1 MKSMFQITR
10 PDKFSF
16 AHFFGS
22 LFLFFMFIVFYAPE
36 HIAFLLT
43 FLCGCIFEVGQ
54 WDGYKSEEGI
64 DLTDLLFDFLGA
76 VAGLIILTGF

>member
-10 PDKFSF
+10 PDKFS
-16 AHFFGS
+16 AVHFLGS
-22 LFLFFMFIVFYAPE
+22 TFLFFAFTFFYAPE

-43 FLCGCIFEVGQ
+43 FLCGVVFEIGQ
-54 WDGYKSEEGI
+54 WDAYKSQDKI

-76 VAGLIILTGF
+76 VVGLVILNGF